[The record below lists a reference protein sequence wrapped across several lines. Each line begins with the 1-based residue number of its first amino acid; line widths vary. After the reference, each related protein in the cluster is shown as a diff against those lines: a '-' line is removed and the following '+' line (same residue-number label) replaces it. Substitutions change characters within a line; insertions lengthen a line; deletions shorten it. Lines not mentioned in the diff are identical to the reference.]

1 MHTAIP
7 HPPHTPHTPTLQ
19 PTTDKPIGKGSTH
32 NTDRKQIVHQ
42 RHKCTANNYVKTEDM
57 ADGWSGI

>member
-1 MHTAIP
+1 MLTARMYSP
-7 HPPHTPHTPTLQ
+7 HARP
-19 PTTDKPIGKGSTH
+19 TDKPIGKGSTH
-32 NTDRKQIVHQ
+32 VQDRKQIVHQ